1 MPGINTMLV
10 SPRHPQPPIPG
21 DMSYFN
27 TPFKLAPGHE
37 NNFEKTY
44 LIMQES
50 SAEKFRMKLF

>member
-1 MPGINTMLV
+1 
-10 SPRHPQPPIPG
+10 
-21 DMSYFN
+21 MSYFN